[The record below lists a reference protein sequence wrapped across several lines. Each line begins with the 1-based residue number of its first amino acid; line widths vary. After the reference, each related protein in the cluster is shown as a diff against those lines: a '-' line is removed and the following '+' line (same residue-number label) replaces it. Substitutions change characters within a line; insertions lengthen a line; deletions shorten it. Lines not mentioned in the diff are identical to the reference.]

1 MPKRIVALVA
11 SLAAALAGGWLI
23 LAPFALGYRSPGAPW
38 NHPTEVD
45 VWTGV
50 GVVVVALVALAAC
63 LAGMQGELRARGVL
77 PARVSRAERQALRAA
92 APAEASPTQAGPPAG
107 PSPNTA
113 ELRDLLAPLV
123 QALLRDLGPAE
134 PDQAPV
140 ASGNHQ
146 GTPEPPPAP
155 SPPTTRR
162 FP

>member
-23 LAPFALGYRSPGAPW
+23 LAPFALGYRPPGAPW

-63 LAGMQGELRARGVL
+63 LAGMQGELTARGVIR
-77 PARVSRAERQALRAA
+77 PRASRAERRALRAA
-92 APAEASPTQAGPPAG
+92 ASAGASPAADPPTG
-107 PSPNTA
+107 PSPSPA

-123 QALLRDLGPAE
+123 QALLSDLGTAE
-134 PDQAPV
+134 RDQGPV
-140 ASGNHQ
+140 AGDNHQ
-146 GTPEPPPAP
+146 VLPEPPADP
-155 SPPTTRR
+155 SRPTTRR
-162 FP
+162 YP